1 MKWMYVIFFIFTA
14 VILGG
19 SVYLISSRP
28 GTDPQVI
35 LQEKKLEEA
44 LVFENSMKGWT
55 KTIGYMKD
63 YPVLVKSKELRVTFE
78 GKVVSISATSLSLDG
93 GDGKILK
100 LDESNDLLS
109 ANVYVLPPKKDSYSN
124 IALGDRVT
132 VDVSVD
138 FSTGKE
144 RILALYRLPK

>member
-1 MKWMYVIFFIFTA
+1 MYVIFFIFTA